1 MKSAFKQQIQRA
13 LQNEDLQRALD
24 KNAEDRAHAREE
36 AYQSLPEPFETL
48 RQQAHHIRKNVIDDL
63 PSYLATFID
72 QIQSN
77 GFTVHTAHDAA
88 NAREMILE
96 ICQEKKAS
104 LVVKSKS
111 MVSEEIELNQA
122 LEAKGIEVVETDLG
136 EYIVQLR
143 DEHPSHIITPAV
155 HLNRSEIGKT
165 FQEKLG
171 IPYTEDVSTLT
182 NAAREQLRDIFL
194 RADIGISGVN
204 FGIAESGSI
213 CILTNEGNGR
223 MVTTLPPVHIALMGR
238 ERLLSNM
245 EDLALMLELLPRAA
259 TGQKITVYT
268 QILNGPRPSTGLE
281 GRQERHL
288 IILDNGRSAL
298 RDSPLREALLCIRC
312 GACINACPVFQEIGG
327 HAYVGKGGKH
337 TPYPGPIG
345 SIVSPGI
352 FGQENFGHLAQAS
365 TLCEAC
371 YEACPVKIDLP
382 KLLLRIR
389 AGGLSLPTTAKGEY
403 QPSGLNFLT
412 KLTLRVFT
420 WLSKDKNRF
429 HFAQKVLSGLGKII
443 SPSSAWIPM
452 PAFSGWGYSKDLF
465 RPAEKPFRERYSLL
479 QKGVRVEKGPLR
491 SAKKAEQGTK
501 PQETAPRAHSLVDQF
516 QHELEVLGGNVT
528 PCNAHDL
535 PHKIHQFLRERDINR
550 IATWKAPP
558 LPQRVL
564 SHLKTHGVEILHHT
578 DPELKIG
585 LTGAQAGIANTGT
598 LVLTPGTDQPAA
610 TSLLPPIHV
619 AVLDADDIH
628 ANLSS
633 VLNDPSIIQSPA
645 INLISGP
652 SRTAD
657 IEMTLDIGVHG
668 PKEVH
673 VFLFRK

>member
-1 MKSAFKQQIQRA
+1 MSLTFYQQIQRA

-24 KNAEDRAHAREE
+24 KNAENRAQARKE
-36 AYQSLPEPFETL
+36 AYRSLSKPFETL
-48 RQQAHHIRKNVIDDL
+48 RQQAHHVRTDVIDNL
-63 PSYLATFID
+63 PSYLETFID
-72 QIQSN
+72 TIQSN
-77 GFTVHTAHDAA
+77 GFTVHTAQDAA
-88 NAREMILE
+88 DARELILE

-122 LEAKGIEVVETDLG
+122 LEAKGVEVVETDLG

-165 FQEKLG
+165 FQKKLG

-182 NAAREQLRDIFL
+182 NAARERLRDIFL
-194 RADIGISGVN
+194 KADIGISGVN
-204 FGIAESGSI
+204 FSIADSGSI

-238 ERLLSNM
+238 ERLVSDM

-268 QILNGPRPSTGLE
+268 QILNGPRPSTGPE
-281 GRQERHL
+281 GPQERHL

-365 TLCEAC
+365 TLCEVC

-382 KLLLRIR
+382 KLLLRVR
-389 AGGLSLPTTAKGEY
+389 AGGVNLPTTANGEY
-403 QPSGLNFLT
+403 QPSGLNLLT
-412 KLTLRVFT
+412 KLTLRIFT
-420 WLSKDKNRF
+420 WLSKDKLRF

-443 SPSSAWIPM
+443 SPSSDWIPM

-465 RPAEKPFRERYSLL
+465 RPAGKPFREQYALL
-479 QKGVRVEKGPLR
+479 QKEVKVEKGPLR

-501 PQETAPRAHSLVDQF
+501 PQKTVPRPHSLVDQF
-516 QHELEVLGGNVT
+516 QRELEVLGGSFI
-528 PCNAHDL
+528 PCSAHDL
-535 PHKIHQFLRERDINR
+535 PQKIHHFLRERDISR
-550 IATWKAPP
+550 VTAWKAPS
-558 LPQRVL
+558 LPQQVL
-564 SHLKTHGVEILHHT
+564 SHLKSQGVEILHHVGP
-578 DPELKIG
+578 DLKIG

-598 LVLTPGTDQPAA
+598 LVLTTGVDHPAA
-610 TSLLPPIHV
+610 TSLLPPIHM
-619 AVLDADDIH
+619 AVLDADDICT
-628 ANLSS
+628 NLSS
-633 VLNDPSIIQSPA
+633 VLTNPSIIQSPA

-673 VFLFRK
+673 VFCFRK